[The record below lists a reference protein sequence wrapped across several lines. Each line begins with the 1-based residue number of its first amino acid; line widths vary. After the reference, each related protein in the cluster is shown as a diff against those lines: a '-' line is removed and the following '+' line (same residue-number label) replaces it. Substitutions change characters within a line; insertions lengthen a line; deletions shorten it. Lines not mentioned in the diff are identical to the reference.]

1 MTENNKAA
9 APANGHPRETPSSE
23 TPSLETPSGK
33 SAETENFPVGSRLIA
48 AHLRPHVGRFY
59 AFARAID
66 DIADN
71 PDLAPEDKC
80 ARLDIFAATV
90 MGEALDEAP
99 LTARRLHESLEETG
113 VSVRHCLDLI
123 SAFKQDAVQNRYESF
138 DDLIDYCNRSA
149 APVGRYL
156 LDLHGEDQAFW
167 PISDALCNSLQIIN
181 HLQDCGDDYHQ
192 MNRIYLPQ
200 SDLREAGAVDTDLGR
215 AKTSPA
221 LRAVIDRLIESVH
234 ELNDQAARLPKA
246 LQSRRLAA
254 ESAVIHNIARS
265 LTTELARRDPLAE
278 RIKLSRWQIAMAAG
292 GGLLSTLVSR
302 PEKPLPKK
310 PRS

>member
-99 LTARRLHESLEETG
+99 LTARRLHESSRKPG
-113 VSVRHCLDLI
+113 CRCAIVSI
-123 SAFKQDAVQNRYESF
+123 SFPLSNRMPCK
-138 DDLIDYCNRSA
+138 IA
-149 APVGRYL
+149 
-156 LDLHGEDQAFW
+156 
-167 PISDALCNSLQIIN
+167 
-181 HLQDCGDDYHQ
+181 
-192 MNRIYLPQ
+192 M
-200 SDLREAGAVDTDLGR
+200 
-215 AKTSPA
+215 
-221 LRAVIDRLIESVH
+221 
-234 ELNDQAARLPKA
+234 KA
-246 LQSRRLAA
+246 LM
-254 ESAVIHNIARS
+254 I
-265 LTTELARRDPLAE
+265 
-278 RIKLSRWQIAMAAG
+278 
-292 GGLLSTLVSR
+292 
-302 PEKPLPKK
+302 
-310 PRS
+310 